1 VTPSS
6 KSETLVACLT
16 PPGQGAVATLAVDG
30 PHAWEVVRPLFR
42 TRSGADAP
50 VDPPSGRILLGR
62 LGGEIA
68 DEVVLTIKRVGP
80 SQRLELH
87 CHGGRANVRF
97 LLDLLTARGLRVCS
111 WQEFLQRT
119 DSDAFRAAASVAL
132 AEAPTVRTAT
142 ILLDQYHGAF
152 AAALDAI
159 LKALAHDDI
168 DAASTGMHTLAR
180 RAGLGRRLTTPWRV
194 AVAGPPNVG
203 KSSLMNALAGYQRS
217 IVSPTPGTTRDVVT
231 TRLAIDG
238 WPVELADTAGV
249 REGTDSLEEQ
259 GVRKARATAHAAD
272 LCLWLLDA
280 SAPPVW
286 PGTDVGAV
294 RLVINKVDLQAVWD
308 VAAVDGVQVSALT
321 QEGLPELC
329 AALSAWLVPDPP
341 PSGAAIPFTE
351 RLGAAIEDAYRLL
364 ADGRSNEARQIL
376 MGLRGTAA
384 ERP

>member
-1 VTPSS
+1 MTEAS
-6 KSETLVACLT
+6 TYIACLT
-16 PPGQGAVATLAVDG
+16 PPGAGAIAVLAVDG

-42 TRSGADAP
+42 TRAGADAP
-50 VDPPSGRILLGR
+50 ADAPSGCILLGR
-62 LGGEIA
+62 LGGDVA
-68 DEVVLTIKRVGP
+68 DEVVLTIKHTGP

-97 LLDLLTARGLRVCS
+97 LFDILAARGLCVCS

-119 DSDAFRAAASVAL
+119 DSNPLRAAASVAL
-132 AEAPTVRTAT
+132 AEAPTVRTAA

-159 LKALAHDDI
+159 LTALHHNDVN
-168 DAASTGMHTLAR
+168 AASTGLDALAR
-180 RAGLGRRLTTPWRV
+180 RAVLGRRLTTPWRV

-231 TRLAIDG
+231 TRMAIDG

-249 REGTDSLEEQ
+249 REGTDFLEEQ

-280 SAPPVW
+280 SVPPVW
-286 PGTDVGAV
+286 PAAEVGAV
-294 RLVINKVDLQAVWD
+294 RFIINKVDLPAVWELTSASD
-308 VAAVDGVQVSALT
+308 SVQVSALT

-341 PSGAAIPFTE
+341 PSGAAMPFTE
-351 RLGAAIEDAYRLL
+351 HISAAIEDACRLL
-364 ADGRSNEARQIL
+364 ADGRGNEARQIL
-376 MGLRGTAA
+376 MGLRGTAG

>member
-1 VTPSS
+1 VT
-6 KSETLVACLT
+6 ETPTYAACLT
-16 PPGQGAVATLAVDG
+16 PPGQGAVATLVVDG
-30 PHAWEVVRPLFR
+30 PRAWEVVRPLFR
-42 TRSGADAP
+42 TRTGAEPP
-50 VDPPSGRILLGR
+50 VDPPAGRILLGR
-62 LGGEIA
+62 LGGEVA
-68 DEVVLTIKRVGP
+68 DEVVLAVKRVGP

-97 LLDLLTARGLRVCS
+97 LLDLLMTRGVRFCT
-111 WQEFLQRT
+111 WQEFLRRT
-119 DSDAFRAAASVAL
+119 DSDPLRAAASVAL
-132 AEAPTVRTAT
+132 AEAPTVRTAS
-142 ILLDQYHGAF
+142 ILLDQYNGAF

-159 LKALAHDDI
+159 LAALDSDDI
-168 DAASTGMHTLAR
+168 DMASTGLDALAR
-180 RAGLGRRLTTPWRV
+180 RAGLGRRLTAPWRV

-249 REGTDSLEEQ
+249 REGTDALEEQ

-286 PGTDVGAV
+286 PGADVGAV
-294 RLVINKVDLQAVWD
+294 RFVVNKVDLPAVWD

-321 QEGLPELC
+321 LQGLPELC
-329 AALSAWLVPDPP
+329 TDLSGRLVPDSP
-341 PSGAAIPFTE
+341 PSGAAMPFTE
-351 RLGAAIEDAYRLL
+351 HMCAGVENANRSL
-364 ADGRSNEARQIL
+364 ANGRGDEARQIL
-376 MGLRGTAA
+376 VGLI
-384 ERP
+384 

>member
-1 VTPSS
+1 
-6 KSETLVACLT
+6 
-16 PPGQGAVATLAVDG
+16 
-30 PHAWEVVRPLFR
+30 
-42 TRSGADAP
+42 
-50 VDPPSGRILLGR
+50 LGR

-68 DEVVLTIKRVGP
+68 DEVVLAVKRIGP

-87 CHGGRANVRF
+87 CHGGRANVCF
-97 LLDLLTARGLRVCS
+97 LLDLLAARGLCVCS

-119 DSDAFRAAASVAL
+119 DSDPLRAAASVAL
-132 AEAPTVRTAT
+132 AEAPTVRTAS

-152 AAALDAI
+152 AAALGAI

-168 DAASTGMHTLAR
+168 DAASTGLHTLAR

-286 PGTDVGAV
+286 PGADVGAV

-351 RLGAAIEDAYRLL
+351 RMGAAVEDAYRLL
-364 ADGRSNEARQIL
+364 ADGRGDEARQIL
-376 MGLRGTAA
+376 VEMRGTAA

>member
-1 VTPSS
+1 VTDHP
-6 KSETLVACLT
+6 TYAACLT

-30 PHAWEVVRPLFR
+30 PRAWEVVRPLFR
-42 TRSGADAP
+42 MRTGAEPP
-50 VDPPSGRILLGR
+50 VDPPAGRILLGR
-62 LGGEIA
+62 LGGEVA
-68 DEVVLTIKRVGP
+68 DEVVLTVKRIGP
-80 SQRLELH
+80 SPRLELH

-97 LLDLLTARGLRVCS
+97 LLDLLATRGSRLCT

-119 DSDAFRAAASVAL
+119 DSDPLRAAAAVAL

-142 ILLDQYHGAF
+142 ILLDQTNGAF

-159 LKALAHDDI
+159 LTALDRDAI
-168 DAASTGMHTLAR
+168 DMASTGLDALAR
-180 RAGLGRRLTTPWRV
+180 RAGLGRRLTVPWRV

-249 REGTDSLEEQ
+249 REGTDALEEQ

-280 SAPPVW
+280 STPPVW
-286 PGTDVGAV
+286 PDADVGAV
-294 RLVINKVDLQAVWD
+294 RFVVNKVDLPAVWD
-308 VAAVDGVQVSALT
+308 VAAVDGVRVSAITHL
-321 QEGLPELC
+321 GLPELC
-329 AALSAWLVPDPP
+329 AALSGWLVPDPP
-341 PSGAAIPFTE
+341 PSGAAMPFTDRMCAGVE
-351 RLGAAIEDAYRLL
+351 GAYRLL
-364 ADGRSNEARQIL
+364 ADGRGDEARQIL
-376 MGLRGTAA
+376 VGLRRTTTD
-384 ERP
+384 RP